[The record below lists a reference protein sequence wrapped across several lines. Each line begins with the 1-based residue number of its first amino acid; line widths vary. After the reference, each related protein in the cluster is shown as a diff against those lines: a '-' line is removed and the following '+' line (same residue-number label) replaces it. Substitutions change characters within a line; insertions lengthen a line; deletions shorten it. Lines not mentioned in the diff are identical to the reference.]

1 MKRVLLIWEEVPEA
15 TKVYS
20 LAVNDEEFTK
30 LCACHMKFI
39 NLSGQSPEDEANLDW
54 LNNWITA
61 KKNKIVINTRNEND
75 IYPFISEAGGDVTV
89 ILTGFIL

>member
-15 TKVYS
+15 TKVYNFV
-20 LAVNDEEFTK
+20 VNDEEFSK

-54 LNNWITA
+54 LNDWITTQ
-61 KKNKIVINTRNEND
+61 KNKIVIATGDKNS
-75 IYPFISEAGGDVTV
+75 IYPFVSESGSDVTV

>member
-15 TKVYS
+15 TTVYN
-20 LAVNDEEFTK
+20 LVVNNEEFTK

-39 NLSGQSPEDEANLDW
+39 NLSGQSPEDEINLDW
-54 LNNWITA
+54 LNNWITTQ
-61 KKNKIVINTRNEND
+61 KNKIVITTKDKNSRD
-75 IYPFISEAGGDVTV
+75 PFVSESGGDVTI